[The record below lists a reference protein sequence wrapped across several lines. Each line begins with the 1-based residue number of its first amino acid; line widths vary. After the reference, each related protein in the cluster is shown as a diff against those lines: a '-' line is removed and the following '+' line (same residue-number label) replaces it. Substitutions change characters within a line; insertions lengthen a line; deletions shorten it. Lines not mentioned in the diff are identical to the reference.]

1 MEPSTTNSS
10 VTPLRTDNDDADWR
24 SPPCNLEAEQGL
36 LGAILVQN
44 RAFERVSEF
53 LRPEHFFDPLHG
65 RIFEAA
71 ATLIQR
77 GQLANPVTLKSSFE
91 RDEALPETGGDAYL
105 ARLAGSAVTVINARD
120 YGKTIHDLY
129 LRRELIALG
138 EDTVNDAFGG
148 DLEVTAMNQIET
160 AEKRLYDLATVGDY
174 EGGFKEF
181 PTVLADTIQT
191 AEAAYKREGKLIGVS
206 TGLAKLDDL
215 LGGLHRSDLI
225 IVAGRP
231 SMGKTALATNIA
243 FHAAK
248 NYRTETDEFGNEV
261 VVDGAVVGFF
271 SLEMSA
277 EQLCTRILAEESG
290 VASDDIRRGRMSNKD
305 FDKIVRASRELQKA
319 PFFIDDT
326 PGLTVSALRTRARR
340 LKRQHGLSLIVVDYL
355 QLVTAGASSR
365 PDNRVQEV
373 AEITRGLKTLA
384 KELDVPV
391 LALSQLS
398 RQVEQRDDKRPQL
411 ADLRESGTIE
421 QDSDVVMFIY
431 REEYYIERQEP
442 QQGSD
447 KYAEWQASMDRVHN
461 VAEIIVAKQ
470 RHGPIGR
477 ERFFFDPAFTK
488 FSDLV
493 REDYL
498 PDDVPFS

>member
-1 MEPSTTNSS
+1 
-10 VTPLRTDNDDADWR
+10 
-24 SPPCNLEAEQGL
+24 
-36 LGAILVQN
+36 
-44 RAFERVSEF
+44 
-53 LRPEHFFDPLHG
+53 
-65 RIFEAA
+65 
-71 ATLIQR
+71 
-77 GQLANPVTLKSSFE
+77 
-91 RDEALPETGGDAYL
+91 
-105 ARLAGSAVTVINARD
+105 VINARD
-120 YGKTIHDLY
+120 YGRTIHDLF

-181 PTVLADTIQT
+181 PAVLSDTIQM
-191 AEAAYKREGKLIGVS
+191 AEAAFKRDGKLIGVS

-248 NYRTETDEFGNEV
+248 NYRTETDELGNEV

-277 EQLCTRILAEESG
+277 EQLCMRILAEESG
-290 VASDDIRRGRMSNKD
+290 VASDDIRRGKVSQED
-305 FDKIVRASRELQKA
+305 FNKIVRASEELQKA

-355 QLVTAGASSR
+355 QLVTAGSPSR
-365 PDNRVQEV
+365 QDNRVQEV

-384 KELDVPV
+384 KELDLPV

-431 REEYYIERQEP
+431 REEYYIERRKP
-442 QQGSD
+442 QQGTPEFT
-447 KYAEWQASMDRVHN
+447 KWQDEMDPVHN
-461 VAEIIVAKQ
+461 LAEINVAKQ
-470 RHGPIGR
+470 RHGPIGN
-477 ERFFFDPAFTK
+477 ETFFFDPAFTK
-488 FSDLV
+488 FSDLA
-493 REDYL
+493 REDTL